1 MPAAEPT
8 TATQQAVLDRL
19 LFRLEDGFVKIADAA
34 AKGQDTARWEDV
46 WIRLLEDYERLYA
59 EQERAR

>member
-1 MPAAEPT
+1 MVAET
-8 TATQQAVLDRL
+8 DRRMDL
-19 LFRLEDGFVKIADAA
+19 ARLEFRLEDGWQKITEAA

-59 EQERAR
+59 GIEDVTR